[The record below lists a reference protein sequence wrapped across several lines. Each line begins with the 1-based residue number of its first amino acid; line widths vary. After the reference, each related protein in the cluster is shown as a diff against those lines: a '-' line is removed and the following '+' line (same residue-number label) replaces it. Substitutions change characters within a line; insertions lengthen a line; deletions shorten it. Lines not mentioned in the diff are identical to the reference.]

1 MCSLKKKKRIFMG
14 CMATQLCVLSIFG
27 GCSGEKE
34 DVDKIVIVEQESAE
48 AEYKLAVASI
58 DDILVTKSI
67 NCVYTQLN
75 SAEVK
80 FAVSGK
86 TVSQVHVKEG
96 ESVKKGQL
104 LAELNIGDH
113 TEEKQRL
120 EYQIKRNKILL
131 QHLEDNENYEISN
144 RWLNFIYG
152 YSFGS
157 EDDLKEGISQLQ
169 KNDEYQRQDLED
181 AIALDQKQLNQIN
194 KEISQGKVYA
204 SASGV
209 IADMKER
216 LEGSTSNRDTVIMRI
231 NDNSKC
237 IFETKTKDGE
247 ELFTEGK
254 EEELTV
260 GVGNGATTYKVIPY
274 EMDKW
279 EDTMK
284 FVISEGADEVVIEP
298 GTNGTISIVLEKKE
312 QVLTLPV
319 GAVHS
324 ADGKMYVYV
333 VGENNMREVKWVETG
348 VADKDKIEIVSGLT
362 EGEKVII
369 K

>member
-1 MCSLKKKKRIFMG
+1 MSILRKKKRIFVG
-14 CMATQLCVLSIFG
+14 CMATQLCVLSLFS
-27 GCSGEKE
+27 GCTG
-34 DVDKIVIVEQESAE
+34 DQADDDKIVIVEQESAE

-58 DDILVTKSI
+58 DDIIVTKSI

-80 FAVSGK
+80 FVVSGK
-86 TVSQVHVKEG
+86 TVSKVHVKEG
-96 ESVKKGQL
+96 ETVKKGQL

-120 EYQIKRNKILL
+120 EYQIQRNNILL
-131 QHLEDNENYEISN
+131 KQLEDNENYEISN

-157 EDDLKEGISQLQ
+157 EEDLKEGISQLQ
-169 KNDEYQRQDLED
+169 KNNEYQRQDLED

-194 KEISQGKVYA
+194 KEINQGRVYA
-204 SASGV
+204 PASGV
-209 IADMKER
+209 IADMKEQ

-231 NDNSKC
+231 NDNSRC
-237 IFETKTKDGE
+237 IFETKNKDGS
-247 ELFTEGK
+247 ELFAEGK
-254 EEELTV
+254 EEVLTV
-260 GVGNGATTYKVIPY
+260 GIGNGATTYKVIPY

-284 FVISEGADEVVIEP
+284 FVISEGAEEAIIEP
-298 GTNGTISIVLEKKE
+298 GTSGTISIVLEKKE
-312 QVLTLPV
+312 QVLTLPE

-324 ADGKMYVYV
+324 ADDKKYVYV
-333 VGENNMREVKWVETG
+333 VGENNMRDVKWIETG

>member
-1 MCSLKKKKRIFMG
+1 MSILKKNKKIFVG
-14 CMATQLCVLSIFG
+14 CMATQLCVLSLFG
-27 GCSGEKE
+27 GCTG
-34 DVDKIVIVEQESAE
+34 DQTDDDKIVIVEQEPAE

-86 TVSQVHVKEG
+86 TVSKVHVKEG

-120 EYQIKRNKILL
+120 EYQIKRNNILL
-131 QHLEDNENYEISN
+131 KQLEDNENYEISN

-157 EDDLKEGISQLQ
+157 EDDLKEGIAQLQ
-169 KNDEYQRQDLED
+169 KNNEYQRQDLED

-194 KEISQGKVYA
+194 KEISQGRVYA
-204 SASGV
+204 SANGV

-237 IFETKTKDGE
+237 IFETKTKDGS
-247 ELFTEGK
+247 ELFQEGK

-260 GVGNGATTYKVIPY
+260 GIGNGATTYKVIPY

-284 FVISEGADEVVIEP
+284 FVISEGADEVIIEP
-298 GTNGTISIVLEKKE
+298 GTSGTISIVLEKKE
-312 QVLTLPV
+312 QVLTLPE

-324 ADGKMYVYV
+324 ADDKKYVYV
-333 VGENNMREVKWVETG
+333 VGENNMREVKWIETG